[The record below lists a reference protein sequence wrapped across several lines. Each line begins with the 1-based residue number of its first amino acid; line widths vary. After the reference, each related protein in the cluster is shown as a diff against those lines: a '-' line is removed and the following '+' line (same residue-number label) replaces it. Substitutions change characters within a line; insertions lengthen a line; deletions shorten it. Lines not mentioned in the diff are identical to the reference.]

1 MSIEIEE
8 LKHKIRKYD
17 LTKGDIP
24 ALARWVVELD
34 ERISKLED
42 KINGT

>member
-1 MSIEIEE
+1 MSVEIEE
-8 LKHKIRKYD
+8 FKHKIRKYD
-17 LTKGDIP
+17 LTKVDLP

-42 KINGT
+42 RLNET